1 MTTRELDRILE
12 TLLRSGDGISD
23 VIFSV
28 GRPLQIE
35 AFGALKPVVF
45 EPEIRELTAFQTEQ
59 VALSIIGNHPR
70 LLHDLHSSGSCDTSY
85 ALGRDARFRVNIF
98 RQRGY
103 LTVVMR
109 KLQAEIPTIEEL
121 SLPPL
126 FRQVAREKNGLV
138 LVTGATGHGK
148 TTSLA
153 TILGEVNETQAVHV
167 VTLEDP
173 VEYSHTHGLSTISQ
187 RELGIDFSTYPIGLR
202 AALRQAPKIILVGE
216 MRDRETIE
224 IALRAAETGHLVLTT
239 LHTVDAGQ
247 SIHRILGM
255 FSPSEEKHIRTR
267 LSDVLRWVV
276 SQRLVPRVSGG
287 RHLLVEIMGSNLR
300 TREAIE
306 LGEAEDRTFYEIIQ
320 DSAQYGWCT
329 FDQSILR
336 SFERG
341 LIAEETAILY
351 ASRKGHVTREI
362 DLLKKMRAGMA
373 EGESGLKMDV
383 ATLHRKY

>member
-1 MTTRELDRILE
+1 MTTRELDRILD
-12 TLLRSGDGISD
+12 TLLRSSEGISD

-28 GRPLQIE
+28 GRPLQVE
-35 AFGALKPVVF
+35 AFGVLKPVVF
-45 EPEIRELTAFQTEQ
+45 EPEIRELSPFQTEQ

-85 ALGRDARFRVNIF
+85 ALGKEARFRVNVF

-121 SLPPL
+121 NLPPI

-153 TILGEVNETQAVHV
+153 TILGEVNETQAVHI

-173 VEYSHTHGLSTISQ
+173 IEYSHGHALSTISQ

-216 MRDRETIE
+216 MRDRETVE

-255 FSPSEEKHIRTR
+255 FGPSEENHIRTR
-267 LSDVLRWVV
+267 LSDILRWVV
-276 SQRLVPRVSGG
+276 SQRLVPKVGGG

-306 LGEAEDRTFYEIIQ
+306 LGEAEDRTFYEIIE
-320 DSAQYGWCT
+320 DSAQYGWGT

-341 LIAEETAILY
+341 LISEETAILY
-351 ASRKGHVTREI
+351 SSRKGHVTREI
-362 DLLKKMRAGMA
+362 DLMKKVRAGMS
-373 EGESGLKMDV
+373 EGESGLKMDL
-383 ATLHRKY
+383 ATLHRKF